1 MSIVVHAQLITGVV
15 TDSLTNKP
23 LERSSVVAYTFPKN
37 NLIKFGFTDTSGRFS
52 LTIPSTDTDSLLI
65 TVKYL
70 GYRTVSKIVSKNQ
83 STVNFWLT
91 PQEFVLNEV
100 TIKTLAI
107 KQEGDTLTF
116 NPLKF
121 EKANDN
127 TLADVLKRIPGVEVS
142 GEGKISYN
150 GQQINRFYIEG
161 LNLLDG
167 KYNLAT
173 NNIGKRDVA
182 EINVFKN
189 HQPIKALQDS
199 EFSESPAMNIKLSKK
214 NILIGSGK
222 AGVSPNL
229 KMADINFSP
238 LFFSEKT
245 QLLSTLQFNNSGR
258 GLISQFRSF
267 DVNALP
273 FLEKIQ
279 DNSRGILSYANRPA
293 PSFNND
299 RLRFNKTFAQSF
311 NLLKKLPKDFQIK
324 TNINAYANRENNF
337 YDYVTEFYISGAEN
351 FNRSGNQVLR
361 RKFRNIDGTI
371 DLEKNTKKFYFKNQL
386 AVNINDERSGGSN
399 DESGLTPSAINLN
412 GDYDNFSNT
421 LYSVIPLKKQRSLS
435 VYSLTTY
442 SKNRQLTDNSP
453 LPLFLDS
460 LQTSATNL
468 FQFYKNA
475 KFFTLNSLSYTI
487 GKQKLKFLNRVTWSY
502 DKNLLNS
509 NIALQPKQRTLEN
522 EFSNNLNWKKHNL
535 EYFSELNYNARKFVL
550 RGRLAVNNYRFVVTE
565 RFNGLDFNRNEMVL
579 NPSAYFFS
587 RFQSKTNFELN
598 FIKRND
604 FGTVQGIF
612 PGYILTSSSQII
624 QNVGQLGAYEQ
635 LSFNGRIKYA
645 DILNSFYANSGFV
658 LSRNTNDLLN
668 STQFSTEGNLEEIT
682 IQQENVSEQLQWF
695 STIEKNFYKIK
706 LDTKLKTFFTADRQ
720 NMLINNQLSRI
731 LQSNFVGNLSL
742 TKEISKRFYVDC
754 TLNFN
759 RSISKFGSNAES
771 YSFAITS
778 QTAGLNYALPNKFNI
793 RLNNSYA
800 TFDYT
805 EEVFDNFFTDL
816 RFSVPL
822 KNDKLSF
829 ELEYQNVF
837 NAKKYFIL
845 NRNNSFQTVSI
856 LPLRTS
862 QVLGYLNFRL

>member
-37 NLIKFGFTDTSGRFS
+37 NLIKFSFTDTSGRFS

-100 TIKTLAI
+100 TIKPLAI
-107 KQEGDTLTF
+107 NQEGDTLTF

-127 TLADVLKRIPGVEVS
+127 TLADVLERIPGVEVS

-245 QLLSTLQFNNSGR
+245 QLLSTSQFNNSGR
-258 GLISQFRSF
+258 DLISQFRPF

-371 DLEKNTKKFYFKNQL
+371 GLEKNTKKFYFKNQL

-487 GKQKLKFLNRVTWSY
+487 GKQKLKFLNRVTWAC

-509 NIALQPKQRTLEN
+509 NIALQPKQRTLGN

-695 STIEKNFYKIK
+695 STIEKSFYKIK

-742 TKEISKRFYVDC
+742 TKEISKRFYVDY

-759 RSISKFGSNAES
+759 RSISKFGSNAEP

-856 LPLRTS
+856 LPLRNS
-862 QVLGYLNFRL
+862 QMLGYLNFRL

>member
-1 MSIVVHAQLITGVV
+1 M
-15 TDSLTNKP
+15 
-23 LERSSVVAYTFPKN
+23 
-37 NLIKFGFTDTSGRFS
+37 
-52 LTIPSTDTDSLLI
+52 
-65 TVKYL
+65 KYL
-70 GYRTVSKIVSKNQ
+70 GYRTASKIVSKNATEVSFQ
-83 STVNFWLT
+83 LT

-100 TIKTLAI
+100 TIKPFAI

-127 TLADVLKRIPGVEVS
+127 TLADVLKRLPGVEVS
-142 GEGKISYN
+142 SEGKISYN

-173 NNIGKRDVA
+173 NNIGKQDVA

-214 NILIGSGK
+214 NVFIGSGK

-229 KMADINFSP
+229 KLGDVNFSP
-238 LFFSEKT
+238 LFFSKKT
-245 QLLSTLQFNNSGR
+245 QFLSTSQFNNSGR
-258 GLISQFRSF
+258 DLIRQFRSF
-267 DVNALP
+267 DVNSLP

-279 DNSRGILSYANRPA
+279 DNSRGILSYTNRPA
-293 PSFNND
+293 PSFDND
-299 RLRFNKTFAQSF
+299 RLRFNRTFAQSL
-311 NLLKKLPKDFQIK
+311 NLLKKLPNDFQVK
-324 TNINAYANRENNF
+324 TNINAYANPENNV
-337 YDYVTEFYISGAEN
+337 YDYITEFYTSSGAEN

-361 RKFRNIDGTI
+361 RNFRNIEGTV
-371 DLEKNTKKFYFKNQL
+371 DLEKNTKKFYFKNQVI
-386 AVNINDERSGGSN
+386 VNINNQQSAGNN
-399 DESGLTPSAINLN
+399 DEFGLPPSAINLN
-412 GDYDNFSNT
+412 GSYGNFSNT

-435 VYSLTTY
+435 VYSLSAY
-442 SKNRQLTDNSP
+442 SKNNQLTDNSP
-453 LPLFLDS
+453 LPQFLDS

-468 FQFYKNA
+468 FQSYENTEL
-475 KFFTLNSLSYTI
+475 FTLNSLSYTI
-487 GKQKLKFLNRVTWSY
+487 GKQKLKFLNRITWAY
-502 DKNLLNS
+502 DKNLLSS
-509 NIALQPKQRTLEN
+509 NIELQPERRTLGN
-522 EFSNNLNWKKHNL
+522 ESSNDLNWKKHNL
-535 EYFSELNYNARKFVL
+535 EYFSEINYNAQKFVL
-550 RGRLAVNNYRFVVTE
+550 RGRLAINNYRFDVTE
-565 RFNGLDFNRNEMVL
+565 RLNQLDFNRNDVVL
-579 NPSAYFFS
+579 NPSLYFFS

-624 QNVGQLGAYEQ
+624 RNVGRLGAYEQ
-635 LSFNGRIKYA
+635 LNFNGRIKYA

-682 IQQENVSEQLQWF
+682 IQQKNISEQLQWF

-706 LDTKLKTFFTADRQ
+706 LDTKIKTFFTADRQ
-720 NMLINNQLSRI
+720 NVLINSQLSRI
-731 LQSNFVGNLSL
+731 LQNKFVGNLLL
-742 TKEISKRFYVDC
+742 TKEFSERFYVDY
-754 TLNFN
+754 TLTLN
-759 RSISKFGSNAES
+759 RSISKFGNNNEP
-771 YSFAITS
+771 YSFSTIS
-778 QTAGLNYALPNKFNI
+778 QTAGLNYILPNKFNI
-793 RLNNSYA
+793 VLNNSYA

-805 EEVFDNFFTDL
+805 EEVFNNFFTDL
-816 RFSVPL
+816 RLTVPL

-829 ELEYQNVF
+829 ELEWQNLF

-845 NRNNSFQTVSI
+845 NRNNSFQTVSV
-856 LPLRTS
+856 LPLRNS
-862 QVLGYLNFRL
+862 QMLGYLNFRL